1 MAANFRQD
9 SDSPIN
15 LGGQQLP
22 PQMGTIVKW
31 GGVVVGIILLF
42 VVLSFMRG
50 VYTDLLWFEHLGFR
64 GVFVKILVARVLL
77 FVIGAVIIAGVLATS
92 LYFAN
97 RLSTG
102 PINLP
107 LPPEVMDVLRKA
119 ILWGTVAAVLIL
131 SVIFGMAVAQR
142 WEIFLRFANSVPF
155 GQTDPVFG
163 REVSFYVFT
172 LPVYTFLQGWLLGA
186 AIVVL
191 LSTLVLCFVN
201 YSVRGVNFTLTPG
214 LKLQISIIAAVL
226 MLILGWGHW
235 LDRWELLLSRDGAV
249 FGAAY
254 ADINARKPALLIMT
268 IIAVA
273 SGVLMLVNGYL
284 RGLRLL
290 VGAAALWLVMA
301 VLLVF
306 VWPLLMQRF
315 TVTPNEFVKETLYIA
330 RNIEF
335 TLRGF
340 GMDKIFDQIYPAEPT
355 LTAELVEDNIQT
367 IDNIRLWDDRPLS
380 SVYKQIQLIRP
391 YYDFNAADVDRY
403 RIGGEYRQV
412 MLAAREV
419 VSEKLDPQSQTW
431 INMKLRYTHGFGIA
445 MSPVTAFTPE
455 GRPEFYAKDIPSDG
469 VIKLKSTSPGSQ
481 PDFEITNPRI
491 YYGEMTSDYVI
502 VNTNTT
508 ELDYQAEGA
517 EIKSNQYDGT
527 GGVTLSSYLRR
538 VAYAWQLGEINN
550 LISAEI
556 TDVSR
561 ILYRREIQERI
572 STVAPFLELDQ
583 DPYIV
588 AAEGQLFWIQDAYTT
603 SDRYPYSDP
612 NDQGTNY
619 IRNSVKITVD
629 AFNGTLRFYVWDPSD
644 PLVATYANIFPDLFL
659 RGRSDMPESLRAH
672 VRYPQ
677 DLFKIQADKYL
688 KYHMGDPR
696 DFYNLEDLWS
706 IPNEKFGQTGTLQ
719 PVEPYYV
726 IMKIPGETGVEFV
739 LLTPMTRN
747 VPPIMAGWL
756 AARNDGERYGEL
768 LAFRFPKD
776 RQIDSPEQ
784 IEAKIDN
791 DPDISEWFTLRCQ
804 EGSLCIRGNL
814 LVIPMASGDQ
824 ASLLYAEP
832 IYLQAEG
839 VEFPELK
846 RVILATQQKVVMED
860 SVPEAIEALTGVALL
875 AGRPPAVVEV
885 DPAEAPDEPVPPA
898 GASLLRREIEDLTGA
913 LDGLKNN
920 VSRLEAVLERL
931 KELTRGE

>member
-1 MAANFRQD
+1 MAENFRQD
-9 SDSPIN
+9 SDSPIDFS
-15 LGGQQLP
+15 GQQVP
-22 PQMGTIVKW
+22 PQMGTILKW
-31 GGVVVGIILLF
+31 GGVVVGLILLF
-42 VVLSFMRG
+42 VVLSFLRG
-50 VYTDLLWFEHLGFR
+50 IYTDLLWFGHLGFR
-64 GVFVKILVARVLL
+64 GVFVKILVARLLL
-77 FVIGAVIIAGVLATS
+77 FVIGAMIFAVLLATS

-102 PINLP
+102 SINLP
-107 LPPEVMDVLRKA
+107 LPPEVVDLLRKA
-119 ILWGTVAAVLIL
+119 ILWGSVAAVLIL
-131 SVIFGMAVAQR
+131 SVIFGTVVAQR
-142 WEIFLRFANSVPF
+142 WEIFLRFANAVPF

-163 REVSFYVFT
+163 REMSFYVFT

-191 LSTLVLCFVN
+191 LGTLVLCFVN

-235 LDRWELLLSRDGAV
+235 LDRWELLLSTDGAV

-268 IIAVA
+268 IIAAA

-301 VLLVF
+301 ILLGF

-315 TVTPNEFVKETLYIA
+315 TVTPNEFVRETPYIA

-340 GMDKIFDQIYPAEPT
+340 GMDKVFDQIYPAEPT
-355 LTAELVEDNIQT
+355 LTAALVEDNLQT
-367 IDNIRLWDDRPLS
+367 IDNIRLWDDGPLS
-380 SVYKQIQLIRP
+380 SVYRQIQLIRP
-391 YYDFNAADVDRY
+391 YYEFKAADVDRY

-419 VSEKLDPQSQTW
+419 VPEKLDPQSQTW
-431 INMKLRYTHGFGIA
+431 INMRLRYTHGFGIA

-491 YYGEMTSDYVI
+491 YYGEMTTDYVI

-517 EIKSNQYDGT
+517 EIRSNNYDGA
-527 GGVTLSSYLRR
+527 GGVPLSSYLRR
-538 VAYAWQLGEINN
+538 VAYAWQFGEVNT

-561 ILYRREIQERI
+561 IQYRREIQERI
-572 STVAPFLELDQ
+572 STVAPFLRLDE

-603 SDRYPYSDP
+603 SDRFPYSDP
-612 NDQGTNY
+612 DDQGINY
-619 IRNSVKITVD
+619 IRNSVKVTVD
-629 AFNGTLRFYVWDPSD
+629 AFNGTLQFYVWDPSD

-659 RGRSDMPESLRAH
+659 YGQSDMPESLRVH

-677 DLFKIQADKYL
+677 DLFKIQASKYL
-688 KYHMGDPR
+688 KYHMKNPR

-726 IMKIPGETGVEFV
+726 IMKIPGETREEFV

-756 AARNDGERYGEL
+756 AARNDGEQYGEL
-768 LAFRFPKD
+768 LAFRFPKE
-776 RQIDSPEQ
+776 RQLDSPEQ

-804 EGSLCIRGNL
+804 EGSMCIRGNL

-824 ASLLYAEP
+824 AGLLYAEP

-846 RVILATQQKVVMED
+846 RVILATQKKVVMED
-860 SVPEAIEALTGVALL
+860 SVPEAIAALTGVVLP
-875 AGRPPAVVEV
+875 AGGPPALVEV
-885 DPAEAPDEPVPPA
+885 DATEATDELVPPA
-898 GASLLRREIEDLTGA
+898 GASQFRQEIEDLTGA
-913 LDGLKNN
+913 LDGLKDNL
-920 VSRLEAVLERL
+920 SRLEAALERL
-931 KELTRGE
+931 KELSGGE